1 LCGYHGVEHL
11 VAGSELF
18 DRQNLLHVPLKLPLT
33 PMKTVELASIDAS
46 CNANERRAVAS
57 GQVAEAITEL
67 VGNTPVLHLRK
78 LVPADASDVYVKL
91 EYLNPGGSIKDRA
104 ALGMITKAEH
114 DGRLK
119 PGATI
124 FEATAGNT
132 GVGLALIAGVRGYK
146 TVLAVPEGFSQEK
159 IMLMEALGAEVILT
173 PKADGIAAA
182 IACIKERAAKTP
194 NSFVAGQ
201 FENQDNPNF
210 HYETTGRE
218 FYEQLGGQVHAIVIG
233 CGTGGTFT
241 GVARYLKE
249 RNPNTLAIAVE
260 TQGSVLG
267 GGEKGEHEVEGIGAS
282 FIPKTFDGSLADEII
297 AVNDHDAFD
306 TVKKLAA
313 IEGVLAGSSSGA
325 NVFAA
330 IAIAKRLGPGK
341 RVATIIPDSAERYL
355 SKDIFHF
362 NEKS

>member
-1 LCGYHGVEHL
+1 
-11 VAGSELF
+11 
-18 DRQNLLHVPLKLPLT
+18 
-33 PMKTVELASIDAS
+33 
-46 CNANERRAVAS
+46 
-57 GQVAEAITEL
+57 
-67 VGNTPVLHLRK
+67 
-78 LVPADASDVYVKL
+78 VYVKL

-104 ALGMITKAEH
+104 ALGMITKAER
-114 DGRLK
+114 DGRLQ

-132 GVGLALIAGVRGYK
+132 GVGLALIACGRGYK

-159 IMLMEALGAEVILT
+159 VTLMEAFGAEVIRT
-173 PKADGIAAA
+173 SHAGGMQEAIDYIKA
-182 IACIKERAAKTP
+182 RAASTP
-194 NSFVAGQ
+194 NSFVAAQ
-201 FENQDNPNF
+201 FENPDNPDF
-210 HYETTGRE
+210 HYETTARE
-218 FYEQLGGQVHAIVIG
+218 FYDQLGGQVDAIVIG

-249 RNPNTLAIAVE
+249 RNPQTLAIAVE

-267 GGEKGEHEVEGIGAS
+267 GGPHGEHEVEGIGAS

-297 AVNDHDAFD
+297 AVSDRDAFD
-306 TVKKLAA
+306 MVKKLAA
-313 IEGVLAGSSSGA
+313 VEGVLAGSSAGA

-330 IAIAKRLGPGK
+330 IDVARRLGPGK

-362 NEKS
+362 NEKR

>member
-1 LCGYHGVEHL
+1 
-11 VAGSELF
+11 
-18 DRQNLLHVPLKLPLT
+18 
-33 PMKTVELASIDAS
+33 MKTAEMASLHPPQPPNDRCAG
-46 CNANERRAVAS
+46 AA
-57 GQVAEAITEL
+57 GHVAEEITEL

-78 LVPADASDVYVKL
+78 LVPADAADVYVKL

-104 ALGMITKAEH
+104 ALGMITKAER
-114 DGRLK
+114 DGRLQ

-132 GVGLALIAGVRGYK
+132 GVGLALIACGRGYK

-159 IMLMEALGAEVILT
+159 VTLMEAFGAEVVRT
-173 PKADGIAAA
+173 PRADGMSAA
-182 IACIKERAAKTP
+182 IAYVKERAARTP
-194 NSFVAGQ
+194 NSFIAGQ
-201 FENQDNPNF
+201 FENQDNPDF
-210 HYETTGRE
+210 HYETTARE
-218 FYEQLGGQVHAIVIG
+218 FYDQLGGQIDAIVIG

-249 RNPNTLAIAVE
+249 RNPTTLAIAVE

-267 GGEKGEHEVEGIGAS
+267 GGSPGEHEVEGIGAS
-282 FIPKTFDGSLADEII
+282 FIPKTFNGSLADEII

-306 TVKKLAA
+306 MVKKLAA
-313 IEGVLAGSSSGA
+313 SEGVLAGSSAGA
-325 NVFAA
+325 NVFVA

-362 NEKS
+362 NEKESAPAAKAQ

>member
-1 LCGYHGVEHL
+1 
-11 VAGSELF
+11 
-18 DRQNLLHVPLKLPLT
+18 
-33 PMKTVELASIDAS
+33 MKTAEMASLLPPHR
-46 CNANERRAVAS
+46 ANCRRAADP
-57 GQVAEAITEL
+57 GRVAEEITEL
-67 VGNTPVLHLRK
+67 VGETPVLRLRK
-78 LVPADASDVYVKL
+78 LSPADGAEIYAKL

-104 ALGMITKAEH
+104 ALGMITRAEQA
-114 DGRLK
+114 GRLK

-132 GVGLALIAGVRGYK
+132 GVGLALIGSGRGYK

-159 IMLMEALGAEVILT
+159 VTLMEALGAEVIRT
-173 PKADGIAAA
+173 PKADGMTGA
-182 IACIKERAAKTP
+182 IHYVTERAARTP

-210 HYETTGRE
+210 HYETTARE
-218 FYEQLGGQVHAIVIG
+218 LYDQLGGEIDAVVIG

-249 RNPNTLAIAVE
+249 RNPKTLAIAVE

-267 GGEKGEHEVEGIGAS
+267 GGPHGEHEVEGIGAS

-306 TVKKLAA
+306 MVKKLAA
-313 IEGVLAGSSSGA
+313 IEGVLAGSSAGA

-330 IAIAKRLGPGK
+330 IGIAKRLGPGK

-362 NEKS
+362 NEKP